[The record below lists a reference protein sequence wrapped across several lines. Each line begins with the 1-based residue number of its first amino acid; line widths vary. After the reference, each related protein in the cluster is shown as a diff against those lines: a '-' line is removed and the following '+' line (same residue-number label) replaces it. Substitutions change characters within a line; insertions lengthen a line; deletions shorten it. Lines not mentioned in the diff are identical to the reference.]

1 MKTKL
6 YKNVLNQK
14 LLVCGLFLAL
24 VGQAGF
30 ANAEQA
36 VTAVKAKKQEPLT
49 VTLTAQ
55 KVQKDTKG
63 KEVFLKADKVK
74 PGDMV
79 EYKAQYANVSKTELK
94 NVFATLPV
102 PKGMDYVDRTANPA
116 AAMATLDGVK
126 YDAVPLKRQVKDKTG
141 KQVTVLVP
149 VSEYKALRWS
159 LGAINAGK
167 VMTVSAR
174 VRVEQ

>member
-1 MKTKL
+1 
-6 YKNVLNQK
+6 
-14 LLVCGLFLAL
+14 
-24 VGQAGF
+24 
-30 ANAEQA
+30 
-36 VTAVKAKKQEPLT
+36 
-49 VTLTAQ
+49 
-55 KVQKDTKG
+55 
-63 KEVFLKADKVK
+63 
-74 PGDMV
+74 
-79 EYKAQYANVSKTELK
+79 
-94 NVFATLPV
+94 
-102 PKGMDYVDRTANPA
+102 
-116 AAMATLDGVK
+116 LDGVK